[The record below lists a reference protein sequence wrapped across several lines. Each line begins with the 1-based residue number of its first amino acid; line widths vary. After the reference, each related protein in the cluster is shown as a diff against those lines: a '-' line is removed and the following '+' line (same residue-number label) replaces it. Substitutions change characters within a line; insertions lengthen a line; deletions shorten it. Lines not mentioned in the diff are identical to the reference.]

1 MQPVISFTES
11 RVQAMIG
18 NVLHAKHRIVLQ
30 RPYHSA
36 GELAPVKEIH
46 PGWELIPVGARR
58 IAYIASR
65 RCLHGTERREVGAE
79 SHWGKE
85 TLGPDFGNRQL

>member
-1 MQPVISFTES
+1 MF
-11 RVQAMIG
+11 
-18 NVLHAKHRIVLQ
+18 HARRRIVLQ

-46 PGWELIPVGARR
+46 PGWKLIPVGARR
-58 IAYIASR
+58 IAYVASGR
-65 RCLHGTERREVGAE
+65 GLYGTERREVGAE

-85 TLGPDFGNRQL
+85 TLRPDFGNRQL